1 MVANNSAVV
10 TDNNMATVST
20 HHVMISGGGNTV
32 LHASGFNSGILKQNI
47 KFTNKHFFIRIPEVA
62 ELDKN
67 ISSNITN
74 SSDSEHK
81 NVFYENGT
89 IDGMNYVA
97 KLTNCRMTAY
107 YSQNTTGGSGL
118 PLSVA
123 KSVGSFNLP
132 YGTKIFIPYLKGR
145 WGNTDGIV
153 TVSDTGVGCT
163 TFDLYLGK
171 TLSDVTSKMKS
182 PLNVDAYI
190 IEYGTGKIA
199 WSYTESFNWAYN
211 YYNGNISRFK
221 TAFNN
226 YMQYGGT
233 LINFWKFKDDDKNIR
248 NTIYIQ
254 SGVYSVTAIDNTKG
268 ALYIPS
274 NTTLII
280 NGTISL
286 KANNYQGCSVLYI
299 NNANK
304 DPENYKAT
312 VTNSKDA
319 DKPLVDEN
327 GKPIE
332 EKKDDDE
339 EEKKE

>member
-1 MVANNSAVV
+1 MSEQLEVSTNESVNKLKPGDIIMVANNSAVV

-47 KFTNKHFFIRIPEVA
+47 NFTNKHFFIRIPEVA

-67 ISSNITN
+67 NSSNITN

-132 YGTKIFIPYLKGR
+132 YGTKIFIPYLKGK

-233 LINFWKFKDDDKNIR
+233 LINFWKFKDDDK
-248 NTIYIQ
+248 TFF
-254 SGVYSVTAIDNTKG
+254 
-268 ALYIPS
+268 
-274 NTTLII
+274 
-280 NGTISL
+280 
-286 KANNYQGCSVLYI
+286 
-299 NNANK
+299 
-304 DPENYKAT
+304 ENSWIKQIW
-312 VTNSKDA
+312 
-319 DKPLVDEN
+319 DK
-327 GKPIE
+327 
-332 EKKDDDE
+332 
-339 EEKKE
+339 